1 MERNGIA
8 SKTEGAQLDCA
19 PYLFTKNG
27 GRKLA
32 SNTPV
37 KPILEVENIRKRF
50 GAVQALGG
58 VSLSVAPG
66 EVVALVGDNGAGKS
80 TTIKMIAGVEQPDE
94 GDIRIEGQSVKLTSP
109 VIAEKHG
116 IQTVYQ
122 DLALCDNLDIVA
134 NLFLGRE
141 LSSPIIPG
149 IFRSL
154 KKNEME
160 RHAIPVLNDLGITL
174 PPLNTP
180 VASLSGGQRQI
191 VAVARAVL
199 WGSKLVMLDEPTA
212 ALGVAQQKA
221 VLDLITRLAN
231 NGVGVLV
238 ISHNLGDVFKVA
250 DRIVVL
256 RLGRTV
262 ASFVRTEVTP
272 EQVIGAI
279 TGASEE
285 ASIYS

>member
-1 MERNGIA
+1 MTQTNH
-8 SKTEGAQLDCA
+8 
-19 PYLFTKNG
+19 
-27 GRKLA
+27 
-32 SNTPV
+32 
-37 KPILEVENIRKRF
+37 ILEIDGIRKRF

-58 VSLSVAPG
+58 VSFQVSPG

-94 GDIRIEGQSVKLTSP
+94 GGIRFEGQSVKLTTP
-109 VIAEKHG
+109 VVAEKLG

-122 DLALCDNLDIVA
+122 DLALCDNLDIVS

-141 LSSPIIPG
+141 ITRPLVPG
-149 IFRSL
+149 LL
-154 KKNEME
+154 KRMNRNEME
-160 RHAIPVLNDLGITL
+160 RRAVPVLKELGINL
-174 PPLNTP
+174 PPLSTP
-180 VASLSGGQRQI
+180 VASLSGGQRQV

-212 ALGVAQQKA
+212 ALGVAQQRA
-221 VLDLITRLAN
+221 VLDLITRLSQK
-231 NGVGVLV
+231 GVGVLV

-262 ASFVRTEVTP
+262 VSFVRKEVTP
-272 EQVIGAI
+272 ETVIAAI

-285 ASIYS
+285 ASIYQ

>member
-1 MERNGIA
+1 MAHE
-8 SKTEGAQLDCA
+8 
-19 PYLFTKNG
+19 
-27 GRKLA
+27 
-32 SNTPV
+32 TPATR
-37 KPILEVENIRKRF
+37 ILEIRDIRKRF

-58 VSLSVAPG
+58 VSLHVSAG

-94 GDIRIEGQSVKLTSP
+94 GEIQFLGQNVKLTSP
-109 VIAEKHG
+109 VVAEKLG

-141 LSSPIIPG
+141 IARPLIPG
-149 IFRSL
+149 FI
-154 KKNEME
+154 KVMDKNEME
-160 RHAIPVLNDLGITL
+160 RRAVPVLRDLGINL
-174 PPLNTP
+174 PPLTTQ
-180 VASLSGGQRQI
+180 VASLSGGQRQT

-221 VLDLITRLAN
+221 VLDLITRLSK
-231 NGVGVLV
+231 NGVAVLV
-238 ISHNLGDVFKVA
+238 ISHNLSDVFKIA
-250 DRIVVL
+250 DRIIVL

-262 ASFVRTEVTP
+262 ASFVRAEVTT
-272 EQVIGAI
+272 EQVIAAI
-279 TGASEE
+279 TGATEE
-285 ASIYS
+285 VAAHV